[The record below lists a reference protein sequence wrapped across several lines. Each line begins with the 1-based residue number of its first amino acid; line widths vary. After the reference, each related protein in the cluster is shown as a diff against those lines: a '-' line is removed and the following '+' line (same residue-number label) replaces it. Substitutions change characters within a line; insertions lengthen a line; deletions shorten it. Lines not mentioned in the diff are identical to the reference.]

1 MNIVNCTPH
10 PITLLGADGEM
21 VITEI
26 QPSGIIPRATKTTET
41 VAHVNIDGNLIPVI
55 VPTFGQVSNL
65 PEPEEGTMYIVSLI
79 VQQACP
85 NRTDLLIVEDVV
97 RDGSV
102 IKGCKAFGA
111 PAPSQEAKVL
121 AENLRMMYDGWAYV
135 AWCGGDNPHNTPCG
149 VSQVVQELMIK
160 YTGKT
165 LY

>member
-10 PITLLGADGEM
+10 PITLLGVDGEM
-21 VITEI
+21 VAEI
-26 QPSGIIPRATKTTET
+26 QPSGIVPRATKTTET
-41 VAHVNIDGNLIPVI
+41 VAHVEINGNQIPVI
-55 VPTFGQVSNL
+55 VPKFGGVSNL
-65 PEPEEGTMYIVSLI
+65 PEPEEGTMFIVSLI

-85 NRTDLLIVEDVV
+85 ERTDLLIVEDVV

-102 IKGCKAFGA
+102 IVGCKAFGA
-111 PAPSQEAKVL
+111 PTPSEEAKVL

-135 AWCGGDNPHNTPCG
+135 AWCGGDNPHNTPHS

-160 YTGKT
+160 HTGKT